1 MEECMARTGHEL
13 SALEQQVLL
22 AIWRL
27 HRSARSAYGVSIRD
41 EIKQITES
49 EVSFGSIYA
58 VLERLEDRGFVSSR
72 EGAATAVRGGRKK
85 LLFTITGS
93 GQSALDHA
101 MKVLDALR
109 AGTPLQGVVA

>member
-1 MEECMARTGHEL
+1 MARTGQEL

-22 AIWRL
+22 AILRR
-27 HRSARSAYGVSIRD
+27 HPNAYGVSIRD
-41 EIKQITES
+41 EIKQETATEI
-49 EVSFGSIYA
+49 SFGSIYA
-58 VLERLEDRGFVSSR
+58 VLDRLEQRGFVSSR

-101 MKVLDALR
+101 IKALDALR
-109 AGTPLQGVVA
+109 AGTQLQGARA